1 MFMQLIC
8 IRYKYRC
15 SCELSEWST
24 NFSIAKFKEYFITNH
39 VLIVYPCS
47 FCKALNSLQS
57 DAVGKLLFVS
67 SCTFNDLPTGQLIYS
82 YMYILLEIYYWFL
95 YILIAASILIKISA
109 LSQIL
114 ILSAHCTS
122 NKFSLNIV
130 KIYFYF
136 SRCDNY
142 KLPWRMSVVYCLY
155 ELGIISCSTITM
167 WENTCLIVKKVYLM
181 LINKPIFLY
190 S

>member
-1 MFMQLIC
+1 MMFKLYSIWQIYIAVCFEYLQLFCLKNNETYIISTVCNSLFQKQMFMQLIC
-8 IRYKYRC
+8 IRYKYWC

-82 YMYILLEIYYWFL
+82 YMYIYRVY
-95 YILIAASILIKISA
+95 
-109 LSQIL
+109 
-114 ILSAHCTS
+114 S
-122 NKFSLNIV
+122 NS
-130 KIYFYF
+130 
-136 SRCDNY
+136 
-142 KLPWRMSVVYCLY
+142 
-155 ELGIISCSTITM
+155 
-167 WENTCLIVKKVYLM
+167 
-181 LINKPIFLY
+181 
-190 S
+190 

>member
-1 MFMQLIC
+1 MSCQNEALI
-8 IRYKYRC
+8 
-15 SCELSEWST
+15 S
-24 NFSIAKFKEYFITNH
+24 
-39 VLIVYPCS
+39 
-47 FCKALNSLQS
+47 ALQNLKNTSLQIMY
-57 DAVGKLLFVS
+57 LLYILAHFVRLWILYRVAQS
-67 SCTFNDLPTGQLIYS
+67 VSCYS
-82 YMYILLEIYYWFL
+82 YHHALSMIRLLANWFIHTCTYIEIYYWFL
-95 YILIAASILIKISA
+95 YILIAASILIKIGA

-122 NKFSLNIV
+122 NKFSLNIA

-155 ELGIISCSTITM
+155 ELGIISCSTITV
-167 WENTCLIVKKVYLM
+167 WENTCIMIKKVYLV

>member
-1 MFMQLIC
+1 MIWCSNCIVSDKSIYFEYLQLFCLKNNETYIISTVCNSLFQKQMFMQLIC

-67 SCTFNDLPTGQLIYS
+67 SCTFNDSPTGQLIYS
-82 YMYILLEIYYWFL
+82 YMYIYRVY
-95 YILIAASILIKISA
+95 
-109 LSQIL
+109 
-114 ILSAHCTS
+114 S
-122 NKFSLNIV
+122 NS
-130 KIYFYF
+130 
-136 SRCDNY
+136 
-142 KLPWRMSVVYCLY
+142 
-155 ELGIISCSTITM
+155 
-167 WENTCLIVKKVYLM
+167 
-181 LINKPIFLY
+181 
-190 S
+190 

>member
-1 MFMQLIC
+1 MHFQWFAYWPIDL
-8 IRYKYRC
+8 
-15 SCELSEWST
+15 
-24 NFSIAKFKEYFITNH
+24 FIH
-39 VLIVYPCS
+39 VHIHLYWLV
-47 FCKALNSLQS
+47 
-57 DAVGKLLFVS
+57 
-67 SCTFNDLPTGQLIYS
+67 
-82 YMYILLEIYYWFL
+82 LEIYYWFL
-95 YILIAASILIKISA
+95 YILIAASILIKIGA

-155 ELGIISCSTITM
+155 ELGIISCSTITV
-167 WENTCLIVKKVYLM
+167 WENTCLMIKMVYLV
-181 LINKPIFLY
+181 LISKRILRSNLIFL

>member
-1 MFMQLIC
+1 MIFKLYSIWQIDKYLQLFCLKNNETYIISTVCNSLFQKQMFMQLIC

-82 YMYILLEIYYWFL
+82 YMYNFASIQILKSLVGIRNILLIF
-95 YILIAASILIKISA
+95 I
-109 LSQIL
+109 
-114 ILSAHCTS
+114 HFNCC
-122 NKFSLNIV
+122 LNID
-130 KIYFYF
+130 KN
-136 SRCDNY
+136 R
-142 KLPWRMSVVYCLY
+142 
-155 ELGIISCSTITM
+155 
-167 WENTCLIVKKVYLM
+167 CLISNTNF
-181 LINKPIFLY
+181 ISTLY
-190 S
+190 K

>member
-1 MFMQLIC
+1 MHFQWFAYWPIDLFIHLHTS
-8 IRYKYRC
+8 R
-15 SCELSEWST
+15 L
-24 NFSIAKFKEYFITNH
+24 FKFLK
-39 VLIVYPCS
+39 VWLV
-47 FCKALNSLQS
+47 
-57 DAVGKLLFVS
+57 
-67 SCTFNDLPTGQLIYS
+67 
-82 YMYILLEIYYWFL
+82 LEIYHWFL
-95 YILIAASILIKISA
+95 YILIAASILIKIGA

-155 ELGIISCSTITM
+155 ELGIISCSTITV
-167 WENTCLIVKKVYLM
+167 WENTCIMIKKVYLV
-181 LINKPIFLY
+181 LINKPMFLY
-190 S
+190 SSFS